1 MSTPE
6 LQTYLAFAQEMMRR
20 VYAEE
25 DQTQIH
31 QWASEQI
38 AKLGVV
44 GEDNAVM
51 TWLESFDFY
60 EALLAKR
67 EQDAM
72 LPPDQRKT
80 IDWFWDSWN
89 KMIDPLEPGM
99 LAVLSAG
106 DGQGKTIYAE
116 CLAEHWA
123 RRKNKVVFVHYEL
136 NRALMLD
143 RRAARHT
150 EIPRRELKAGTLT
163 KQQRDLVFNMRPV
176 LTSWDGH
183 ITYLHT
189 PGWTMEKTVQDLRR
203 LKAEGQCDVVMLDY
217 LEKSA
222 PSRRQLQMFGNSSNH
237 RETDNVD
244 QLKDFAEATETPVLM
259 LTQMSK
265 SGKTT
270 SADQLDRTDMRGA
283 GEKSE
288 RANVVVLLKRDKV
301 DGGYSNEVSVVIDKN
316 TMGATGT
323 LKQMMEPELFRV
335 HDTERY
341 ELNNY

>member
-6 LQTYLAFAQEMMRR
+6 LQTYLAFAQEIMRR

-25 DQTQIH
+25 DQIQLH
-31 QWASEQI
+31 QWASEQL

-44 GEDNAVM
+44 AEGNAVM

-72 LPPDQRKT
+72 LSPEQRKT
-80 IDWFWDSWN
+80 IDWLWPSWN
-89 KMIDPLEPGM
+89 RMIDPLEPGM
-99 LAVLSAG
+99 LAVLTAG

-123 RRKNKVVFVHYEL
+123 ERKNKVVFVHYEL
-136 NRALMLD
+136 NRALMMD

-150 EIPRRELKAGTLT
+150 GILRRDLKNGQLT
-163 KQQRDLVFNMRPV
+163 KQQRELVFNMRPK
-176 LTSWDGH
+176 LTAWDGH

-189 PGWTMEKTVQDLRR
+189 PGWSMEKTTQELRR

-217 LEKSA
+217 LEKNA
-222 PSRRQLQMFGNSSNH
+222 ASRRQLQMFGNNTNQ
-237 RETDNVD
+237 RETDNVN

-259 LTQMSK
+259 LTQLNK
-265 SGKTT
+265 SGKNT

-323 LKQMMEPELFRV
+323 FTQMMEPELFRV
-335 HDTERY
+335 HESERFD
-341 ELNNY
+341 LNNY

>member
-31 QWASEQI
+31 QWATEQI
-38 AKLGVV
+38 AKLGAV
-44 GEDNAVM
+44 GEGNAAM
-51 TWLESFDFY
+51 TWMESFDFY
-60 EALLAKR
+60 EELLIKR

-80 IDWFWDSWN
+80 IDWYWPSWN
-89 KMIDPLEPGM
+89 RMIDPLEPGM
-99 LAVLSAG
+99 LAVLTAG

-136 NRALMLD
+136 NRGLMMD

-150 EIPRRELKAGTLT
+150 GISRRELKSGKLT
-163 KQQRDLVFNMRPV
+163 KAQRDLVFDMRPK
-176 LTSWDGH
+176 LTAWDGH

-189 PGWTMEKTVQDLRR
+189 PGWSMEKTIQELRR

-217 LEKSA
+217 LEKNA
-222 PSRRQLQMFGNSSNH
+222 ASRRQLQLFGNSLNQ
-237 RETDNVD
+237 RETDNVN
-244 QLKDFAEATETPVLM
+244 QLKDFAEATETPILM
-259 LTQMSK
+259 LTQLNK
-265 SGKTT
+265 SGKNT
-270 SADQLDRTDMRGA
+270 SAADLDRTDMRGA

-288 RANVVVLLKRDKV
+288 RANVVVLLKRDKI

-341 ELNNY
+341 ELN